1 MPFPK
6 KILCPTDFS
15 AGSQQA
21 IRTAIRIASESN
33 AELVLAHAWFVPP
46 VMYAGEYVFPATT
59 LGQMTEDAQ
68 RALDEAV
75 KAATAAGAKRV
86 SGQMLSGA
94 PSAKLVGLLETQ
106 GFDLCVMATQ
116 GHTGLARIMLGSV
129 AEKVVRH
136 APCSVLAVRPHTEP
150 KPFTHVLV
158 PTDFSD
164 SSASALDLAADL
176 VRPGGAGITLL
187 HVIEVPAG
195 YTGEITVTDFARDL
209 DRHAAEALDQAVAR
223 IQHRVKVPVVA
234 KSRVGYPGAQILAA
248 LEHDPTVDLVVMGS
262 HGRTGIKRALLGSVA
277 EKVVRHAQC
286 PVLVA
291 RGL

>member
-1 MPFPK
+1 
-6 KILCPTDFS
+6 
-15 AGSQQA
+15 
-21 IRTAIRIASESN
+21 
-33 AELVLAHAWFVPP
+33 
-46 VMYAGEYVFPATT
+46 
-59 LGQMTEDAQ
+59 
-68 RALDEAV
+68 
-75 KAATAAGAKRV
+75 
-86 SGQMLSGA
+86 
-94 PSAKLVGLLETQ
+94 
-106 GFDLCVMATQ
+106 
-116 GHTGLARIMLGSV
+116 
-129 AEKVVRH
+129 VRH
-136 APCSVLAVRPHTEP
+136 APCSVLAVRPDTEP

-164 SSASALDLAADL
+164 SSTSALDLAADL

-195 YTGEITVTDFARDL
+195 YNGEITVADFAREL

-223 IQHRVKVPVVA
+223 IQDRVKVPVVA

-291 RGL
+291 RGLQR